1 MVQIQK
7 LQRQVFE
14 FVPLL
19 DVGKVFHFFCGDTS
33 TDQFQYITG
42 QICSV
47 STAPVRFSGKGW
59 GSGLYQRKEKT
70 LCSWGDF
77 VKLVTGSFSGFFLY
91 WAVGIFP
98 VGISRPL
105 LGEVSVLSVF
115 FEGPNI
121 WTGICLCVTTPP
133 WKPRFFS
140 RVLDGLT
147 VLTGLVLNNR
157 ADLSGYVLKL
167 LWLGSS
173 SPLALWGFARANF
186 NT

>member
-1 MVQIQK
+1 MWKTSRFKVLLLSYYDRPKGSTKTNQCKKKGKICRSWSRNNSDTDRYLGQI
-7 LQRQVFE
+7 
-14 FVPLL
+14 
-19 DVGKVFHFFCGDTS
+19 
-33 TDQFQYITG
+33 QYITG

-77 VKLVTGSFSGFFLY
+77 VKLVTVSFSGFFLY

-157 ADLSGYVLKL
+157 ADLSSYVLKL
-167 LWLGSS
+167 
-173 SPLALWGFARANF
+173 
-186 NT
+186 